1 MKTETDTKAVDID
14 RNKGDFH
21 YKVEY
26 AKDAGYGLSD
36 KTVHFIADVKEDP
49 DWVREKLKK

>member
-1 MKTETDTKAVDID
+1 MKTQSDTKAVDID

-21 YKVEY
+21 YKVNY

-36 KTVHFIADVKEDP
+36 KTIHSSP
-49 DWVREKLKK
+49 M